1 MIIFSSVL
9 GLKYFYYTETKNF
22 TSLGFYQMYSRG
34 FIHFTFY
41 DTCSNIFLIIFTGLD
56 FLTVHTAAFKTREA
70 CFWQYFWLFIFE
82 TYVK

>member
-34 FIHFTFY
+34 FIRFTFY
-41 DTCSNIFLIIFTGLD
+41 DTCSNIFIIFTGLD

-70 CFWQYFWLFIFE
+70 CFWQYFSRFIFE
-82 TYVK
+82 TSVK